1 MAVIC
6 TVSSGTVGTD
16 KLSSSYVV
24 LQEVGGG
31 EKKDLSFINIFG

>member
-6 TVSSGTVGTD
+6 TVDSDFVGTD
-16 KLSSSYVV
+16 KLSLRYIV

-31 EKKDLSFINIFG
+31 EKKICLL